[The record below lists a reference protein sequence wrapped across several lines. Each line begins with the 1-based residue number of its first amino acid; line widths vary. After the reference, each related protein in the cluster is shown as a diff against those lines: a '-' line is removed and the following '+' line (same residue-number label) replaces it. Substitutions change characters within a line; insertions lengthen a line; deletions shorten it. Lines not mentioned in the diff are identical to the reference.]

1 MNIIIFQKKN
11 PNETI
16 KKNPK
21 IIHQKKKKINEVQTV
36 SALRCYNCIDR
47 HKYCSKERPKCEE
60 CSWKDLVCNYPQD
73 K

>member
-21 IIHQKKKKINEVQTV
+21 IIHQKKKLNEVQTV